1 MAHIIM
7 LIPAT
12 LNAGVKTISFGLL
25 DALTNK
31 SVRAAALSELDTEVV
46 EQFLV
51 ANRTDDLFENIFEQ
65 CEIAAFNKDV
75 VIVNGISLSK
85 PYAAGLN
92 LAIATALNA
101 AVIFIA
107 APESSLRNA
116 MRQLKVIAGPYQHDC
131 ARKILGMILNKA
143 DLQAVGVL
151 ENKAVD
157 VKIPLLGVIPYK
169 NELAEKAG
177 GFHAGVIINKYL
189 DLGWLW
195 PFLNNVVES
204 ALTPTK
210 FRHGLIASARQANKK
225 IVLPEGDE
233 PRTLRAANICTERG
247 IARCVLLG
255 KKQAIYD
262 ACVKINLKLKE
273 QIEII
278 EPESVVGNY
287 VAALCEARRGKNL
300 IPEAARKQLEDNVV
314 LGTMMLHLGEV
325 DGLVSGA
332 AHTTANTIRPALQII
347 RTAPDV
353 KLVSSVFFMCL
364 PDQVLVYG
372 DCAIN
377 QNPNAQELADIAI
390 QSAMSAEAFGIT
402 PRVAMLSYSTG
413 TSGFGPDVEKVK
425 TAVEIAK
432 QLRPDLMVDGPLQYD
447 AAIDKEVAA
456 LKAPNS
462 TVAGR
467 ATVFIASDLDVGNI
481 FYKAVQ
487 RSTGIVCIG
496 PMLQG
501 LRKPVNDLSRG
512 CSVEDIVFTIAITA
526 VQALA

>member
-1 MAHIIM
+1 M
-7 LIPAT
+7 
-12 LNAGVKTISFGLL
+12 
-25 DALTNK
+25 
-31 SVRAAALSELDTEVV
+31 
-46 EQFLV
+46 
-51 ANRTDDLFENIFEQ
+51 
-65 CEIAAFNKDV
+65 
-75 VIVNGISLSK
+75 
-85 PYAAGLN
+85 
-92 LAIATALNA
+92 
-101 AVIFIA
+101 
-107 APESSLRNA
+107 
-116 MRQLKVIAGPYQHDC
+116 
-131 ARKILGMILNKA
+131 
-143 DLQAVGVL
+143 
-151 ENKAVD
+151 
-157 VKIPLLGVIPYK
+157 
-169 NELAEKAG
+169 
-177 GFHAGVIINKYL
+177 
-189 DLGWLW
+189 
-195 PFLNNVVES
+195 
-204 ALTPTK
+204 
-210 FRHGLIASARQANKK
+210 
-225 IVLPEGDE
+225 
-233 PRTLRAANICTERG
+233 
-247 IARCVLLG
+247 
-255 KKQAIYD
+255 
-262 ACVKINLKLKE
+262 
-273 QIEII
+273 
-278 EPESVVGNY
+278 
-287 VAALCEARRGKNL
+287 
-300 IPEAARKQLEDNVV
+300 V